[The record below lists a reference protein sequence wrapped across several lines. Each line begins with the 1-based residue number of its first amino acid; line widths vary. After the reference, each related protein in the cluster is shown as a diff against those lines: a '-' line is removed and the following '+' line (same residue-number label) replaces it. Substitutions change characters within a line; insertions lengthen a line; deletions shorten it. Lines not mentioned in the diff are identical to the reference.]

1 MRTIIIGDVHGCR
14 EEFAE
19 LLQKVNYV
27 VGQDDLISVGD
38 LLDRGPDPVGTVAL
52 AMEKKAR
59 LVAGNHEEKAL
70 RWLRH
75 EAKVKAN
82 PGYKNPM
89 RAVPSERMAEW
100 RALTE
105 AQVSYIKNAPH
116 MLRLGSD
123 WLAVHAGFEPGCP
136 LDKQKPDRVT
146 RVRFVDAEGEM
157 VAYSEGSL
165 EQPKGTVYWST
176 KWRGPENVVYGHAVH
191 STTDPRIEVFEAEG
205 HVGKTIGI
213 DTGCCFG
220 GRLTAM
226 ILNGDEPLVFV
237 QVQAKRQY
245 YPWPKGLA
253 PS

>member
-27 VGQDDLISVGD
+27 VGRDDLISVGD

-52 AMEKKAR
+52 AMDKHAR

-75 EAKVKAN
+75 EEKVKST

-89 RAVPSERMAEW
+89 RAVPPERMAEW

-105 AQVSYIKNAPH
+105 AQVDYLKNAPH
-116 MLRLGSD
+116 MLDLGN
-123 WLAVHAGFEPGCP
+123 WLAVHAGFEPGYP
-136 LDKQKPDRVT
+136 IDKQKPDRVT
-146 RVRFVDAEGEM
+146 RVRFVNAEGEM
-157 VAYSEGSL
+157 VGYTEGSL
-165 EQPKGTVYWST
+165 DQPKDTVYWTT
-176 KWRGPENVVYGHAVH
+176 KWRGPKNVVYGHAVR
-191 STTDPRIEVFEAEG
+191 STTDPRIESFQDGVST
-205 HVGKTIGI
+205 VGI

-226 ILNGDEPLVFV
+226 ILNGDEPLAFV

-245 YPWPKGLA
+245 YPWPKGFS